1 MQALVQVQRHTVF
14 SIFDSLVTSHRDGE
28 IPLVLYFGP
37 EDPEYSIVLKNM
49 GDQFLSSYIALADG
63 EKDPRN
69 LMVAFAIARVL
80 AIEFD
85 ISAKFEVRITFLGPS
100 LSRLTS
106 HSRTSSILFSVIFLL
121 RSKLL
126 QMILMGLLQRISRAL
141 FGKI

>member
-1 MQALVQVQRHTVF
+1 MVKYLF
-14 SIFDSLVTSHRDGE
+14 YI
-28 IPLVLYFGP
+28 FGP
-37 EDPEYSIVLKNM
+37 EDPEYLTVLKNM

-69 LMVAFAIARVL
+69 LMVAFSIARVL

-85 ISAKFEVRITFLGPS
+85 ISAKYEVRITFLGPT

-126 QMILMGLLQRISRAL
+126 QMILMGLLQRISRAP